1 MSIVSQ
7 KVDARNEIAWSG
19 FVWSANKGIV
29 RDATGWVL
37 APIGITPEAF
47 TTDIADVQGQFP
59 IVYNT
64 DRMPYIPAVHNTA
77 YYYDSSVAGGAIT
90 TTVTTTPI
98 GKGVVSEEGNYI
110 LLDLVPTIN
119 KSVLWDQP
127 WSVPTVINVN
137 TPIEENPDRTVQK
150 IETDWSK
157 ILIPFDPF
165 YVDWS
170 DQVFAKPTDVFIPSN
185 ANTDEFMM
193 IDTAT
198 GQLKISTER
207 IKEIWAWIFSNLPT
221 SSVSFNTSWFDYYE
235 KQQNLLT
242 VLWLTAIPWRKW
254 TFVWFIETTF
264 ASAWNEFSNSLHSL
278 VFCTKNSGIAL
289 NWLWILWRSSQTS
302 YTLLWSQNIQWL
314 ATNSAIYIDNVQ
326 NWDVLWWLL
335 RILVDDWWTQT
346 NSANW
351 VNYYT
356 EVVGHFISL
365 KL

>member
-185 ANTDEFMM
+185 ATTDEFMM

-198 GQLKISTER
+198 GQVKTTPWWLKNITVNWATALFTETGTQTDHNTNFITTTFTKQTKGIIIVTGTLTALNSTIPNPFTFLLWEWIVLNWSNVAYNQTNYKLEHAYFWLSTEKQ
-207 IKEIWAWIFSNLPT
+207 IINQYSFDLPAWTHTFGLWYHF
-221 SSVSFNTSWFDYYE
+221 V
-235 KQQNLLT
+235 LGLGT
-242 VLWLTAIPWRKW
+242 VWW
-254 TFVWFIETTF
+254 E
-264 ASAWNEFSNSLHSL
+264 
-278 VFCTKNSGIAL
+278 
-289 NWLWILWRSSQTS
+289 QTS
-302 YTLLWSQNIQWL
+302 IWEVTYTIL
-314 ATNSAIYIDNVQ
+314 YI
-326 NWDVLWWLL
+326 
-335 RILVDDWWTQT
+335 
-346 NSANW
+346 
-351 VNYYT
+351 
-356 EVVGHFISL
+356 
-365 KL
+365 